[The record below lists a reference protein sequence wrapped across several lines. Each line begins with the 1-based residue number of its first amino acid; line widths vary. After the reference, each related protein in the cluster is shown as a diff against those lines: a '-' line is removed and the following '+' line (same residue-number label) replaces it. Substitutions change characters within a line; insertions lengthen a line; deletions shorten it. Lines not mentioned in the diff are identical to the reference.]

1 MEQAS
6 AGEQTVSLSVRNVG
20 GISETSVEFSPGV
33 NVLAGRN
40 ATNRTSLLRAFM
52 AALGSDDVSIKS
64 DADEGSVE
72 LRIGDET
79 YTRRLYREGGTV
91 RLEGDPYLDD
101 PELADL
107 FAFLLATN
115 ETRQAVVTDQ
125 DLRELIMRPVDTQ
138 AIKDEIEALTEE
150 KTSISQRIDE
160 LDELEGTLTE
170 LRERERD
177 LEAQIDAKREELA
190 EKRSEIE
197 DVDADIEESKE
208 DHEALQ
214 EKMNQLG
221 DVRNELGDCRR
232 ELDAQQEG
240 LERLREERADL
251 EAAAEEL
258 PADPSAEIDDVDAQ
272 IDQLRKRRQRVQ
284 SEISTL
290 QEIIQFNEDNLD
302 GASTDIT
309 EALTDTERDAS
320 AVTDRLLDDSETV
333 VCWTCGHEVDRD
345 EIADTIARL
354 KDLRAEKMTHAQELD
369 DEIDDLQETRIR
381 YEEKQRQRTQVQE
394 QLKRTIDRIESR
406 EARIEDLEA
415 RRESLAGRVETIE
428 AEVESLQTRKDD
440 TILSLYKEASQLEVE
455 LTRIQRDHDE
465 VTDRIAEI
473 ESELDTRE
481 DLEARRE
488 AIADELTDLR
498 NRIDRIEADA
508 IESFNEHM
516 DTVLDV
522 LDYTNIARIWLERQ
536 EQTEREGRRTVTRTT
551 FTLHIVR
558 ESQEGAAYEDV
569 ISHLSESEREV
580 TGLVFALAGYLV
592 HDVHEVVPFMLLDS
606 VEAIDADRI
615 ARLVD
620 YFEDYPTYLVTALL
634 PNDADALDES
644 YPRIDGI

>member
-6 AGEQTVSLSVRNVG
+6 AGKQTVSLSVRNVG
-20 GISETSVEFSPGV
+20 GISETSVEFTPGV

-72 LRIGDET
+72 LHIGDET
-79 YTRRLYREGGTV
+79 YTRRLYRDGGTV
-91 RLEGDPYLDD
+91 RMEGDPYLDD

-138 AIKDEIEALTEE
+138 AIKDEIDALTDE
-150 KTSISQRIDE
+150 KADVSQRLDE
-160 LDELEGTLTE
+160 LDDLDRRLTE
-170 LRERERD
+170 LRETERD
-177 LEAQIDAKREELA
+177 LDAEIDATREELT
-190 EKRSEIE
+190 EKREAIDEI
-197 DVDADIEESKE
+197 DADVEESRE
-208 DHEALQ
+208 EQEALQ
-214 EKMNQLG
+214 ERMNELG
-221 DVRNELGDCRR
+221 DVRNELSDCRR
-232 ELDAQQEG
+232 ELEAQRNG
-240 LERLREERADL
+240 LETLREERADL
-251 EAAAEEL
+251 EEASEEL
-258 PADPSAEIDDVDAQ
+258 PEDPTAKIDDVDAQ
-272 IDQLRKRRQRVQ
+272 IDRLRTQHQRVQ
-284 SEISTL
+284 SEVSTL

-309 EALTDTERDAS
+309 DALTDGDQS
-320 AVTDRLLDDSETV
+320 GAVTDQLLDDSETV
-333 VCWTCGHEVDRD
+333 VCWTCGHEVDRED
-345 EIADTIARL
+345 IEDTIDRL
-354 KDLRAEKMTHAQELD
+354 KELRAEKLTHAQELD
-369 DEIDDLQETRIR
+369 DEIDELQETRIR
-381 YEEKQRQRTQVQE
+381 YEEKQRQRTQVRE
-394 QLKRTIDRIESR
+394 QLAQTVEQIDSR
-406 EARIEDLEA
+406 EARIDDLEA
-415 RRESLAGRVETIE
+415 RRESLAEQVETIE
-428 AEVESLQTRKDD
+428 AEIESLQTRKDD

-455 LTRIQRDHDE
+455 LTQLQREHDD
-465 VTDRIAEI
+465 VTDRIDEI
-473 ESELDTRE
+473 ETELDGRD

-498 NRIDRIEADA
+498 NRIDQIEADA
-508 IESFNEHM
+508 VESFNDHM
-516 DTVLDV
+516 ETVLDV

-536 EQTEREGRRTVTRTT
+536 EQTEREGRRRVTRTK

-558 ESQEGAAYEDV
+558 ESEDGAAYEDV

-615 ARLVD
+615 ARLVE
-620 YFEDYPTYLVTALL
+620 YFEDYPAYLVTALL
-634 PNDADALDES
+634 PNDAEALDGS
-644 YPRIDGI
+644 YPRIDEI